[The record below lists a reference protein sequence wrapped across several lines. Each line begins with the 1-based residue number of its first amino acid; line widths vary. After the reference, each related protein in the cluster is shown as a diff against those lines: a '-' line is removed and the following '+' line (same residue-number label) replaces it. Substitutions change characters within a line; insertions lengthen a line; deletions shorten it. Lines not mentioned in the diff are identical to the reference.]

1 MGEEAWRTKRRWEL
15 HPKAMGR
22 WASDGT
28 ALRRRP
34 CIYFFRKWCIKKTIE
49 IAWLLFVRWLWW
61 WKETRWLR
69 DGPVVRYRTETFCSI
84 DGGKRPCGS
93 RREGAGEVSGF
104 AYLKLLCFVCGKIK
118 MQIWTQ
124 DRTQGHVQTVIYLGK
139 VDIICALNRLC
150 TLEDAKFSYFHP
162 S

>member
-1 MGEEAWRTKRRWEL
+1 MGGEAWRTKRRWEL
-15 HPKAMGR
+15 HYKAMGR

-34 CIYFFRKWCIKKTIE
+34 CIYFFRKRCIKKTIE

-104 AYLKLLCFVCGKIK
+104 AYLKLLCCVRENKNANLNSRPDTGPRSNRNLPGKSWNYLCPKSIMYSKVFV
-118 MQIWTQ
+118 
-124 DRTQGHVQTVIYLGK
+124 
-139 VDIICALNRLC
+139 
-150 TLEDAKFSYFHP
+150 FP
-162 S
+162 P